1 MSGQRRQPIGVIL
14 AGGLGRRIGGA
25 KAMVELGGK
34 PLISYPLA
42 AMRATLDEVAVVA
55 KPESELPELPD
66 GVLVWHEPGEPHH
79 PLIGI
84 VHALRAAEGRSVLVC
99 PADMPFITPGVLR
112 KLASAR
118 VDNGCVGPAPA
129 VIAVGRG
136 GGLQPQLG
144 RYLPRA
150 GELLA
155 RQASEAR
162 VALREAVAAIFPAV
176 VKVKDER
183 LLFNVNTPEDLV
195 VAETLLAAESGPQM
209 EGS

>member
-1 MSGQRRQPIGVIL
+1 VIL

-25 KAMVELGGK
+25 KATVELGGK

-42 AMRATLDEVAVVA
+42 AMQATLDEVTVLA
-55 KPESELPELPD
+55 KPETELPELPD
-66 GVLVWHEPGEPHH
+66 GVLVWHEAAEPHH
-79 PLIGI
+79 PLVGI
-84 VHALRAAEGRSVLVC
+84 VHALRAAQGRSVLVC
-99 PADMPFITPGVLR
+99 PADMPFVTPGVLR
-112 KLASAR
+112 RLASAR
-118 VDNGCVGPAPA
+118 VDSGCLGPAPA
-129 VIAVGRG
+129 VIAVGPG
-136 GGLQPQLG
+136 GALQPQLG

-155 RQASEAR
+155 RDASEAR

-195 VAETLLAAESGPQM
+195 RAETLLAAELSP
-209 EGS
+209 